1 MVGNL
6 TAGRDVFRSL
16 ERASHDARHRA
27 EAVRANLDKLDQFMD
42 EMIANRGHSLV
53 ELAEHYFPEMS
64 AGTVSRQFVEVRS
77 HLQRLLRKKQEHEE
91 TLQRSWDE
99 NLDRRSQLESEVD
112 ELTERLD
119 DLVRE
124 RDELQG
130 VLASRLKEHDDF
142 QQLSRQALAAENELK
157 RNEVRVSEMREEVA
171 AKLPQ
176 YENSRMF
183 QYLFRRGF
191 GTPEYR
197 AKGIVRWLD
206 RWVAR
211 LVNFNKNRQS
221 YNFLRA
227 TPELMSAE
235 VERRR
240 EQFTTLMEA
249 IEAIEDSIADEIGL
263 TTVLRHGNEMGDR
276 REATLTTIGKL
287 ESDRTKIEN
296 ELASLEEQE
305 NEYYVAGVNRLK
317 EFLGSMEESVLAIR
331 TRATPQQ
338 KDDAIFREIQ
348 SCNQQLRDARQQ
360 SHEDRQMLDLWHQKI
375 SGLDDVVR
383 QFRSAEFDSR
393 RSYFSRRLNVDEEI
407 DRYLQGQNSSQ
418 GLWSALRQAQQF
430 VQPQFDDSWD
440 DLGGVFDSDV
450 SQVLGQVLIDVAG
463 EAMRHAARR
472 GVHRRGPAR
481 QTSRRS
487 AGRPPFRRRGG
498 FTSGKGF

>member
-1 MVGNL
+1 MVANL

-16 ERASHDARHRA
+16 ECAIRDARHRA
-27 EAVRANLDKLDQFMD
+27 EAVRANLDKLDQFID
-42 EMIANRGHSLV
+42 AMIANRGHSLV

-99 NLDRRSQLESEVD
+99 NLDRRSQLEADVD
-112 ELTERLD
+112 ELTGRLD
-119 DLVRE
+119 ELVRE
-124 RDELQG
+124 RDALQG
-130 VLASRLKEHDDF
+130 VLAGRLKEHDDF
-142 QQLSRQALAAENELK
+142 QQLSRQVLAAENELK
-157 RNEVRVSEMREEVA
+157 RNEVRVAEMRVEVA
-171 AKLPQ
+171 AKLPK
-176 YENSRMF
+176 YEDSRMF

-197 AKGIVRWLD
+197 ARGIIRRLD

-240 EQFTTLMEA
+240 ERFNTLMRA
-249 IEAIEDSIADEIGL
+249 IEAIEDAIADEVGL
-263 TTVLRHGNEMGDR
+263 TAILRQGNEVGDR
-276 REATLTTIGKL
+276 RGATLKTISEV
-287 ESDRTKIEN
+287 ESDRTRIEN
-296 ELASLEEQE
+296 ELSSLEEQE
-305 NEYYVAGVNRLK
+305 NEYYVAGVNRLT
-317 EFLGSMEESVLAIR
+317 EFLGSMEESALAVR

-360 SHEDRQMLDLWHQKI
+360 SREDRETLDLWHEKI
-375 SGLDDVVR
+375 SGLDDVAR

-393 RSYFSRRLNVDEEI
+393 RSFFSRRLNVEEEI
-407 DRYLQGQNSSQ
+407 DRYLQGQNSVQ
-418 GLWSALRQAQQF
+418 GLWLALRQAQRF
-430 VQPQFDDSWD
+430 IQPQFDDSWD
-440 DLGGVFDSDV
+440 DLGGVFNSDV
-450 SQVLGQVLIDVAG
+450 SQVLGKVLIEVAG

-481 QTSRRS
+481 QTSRRA